1 MVAEMAS
8 VRKVWMGVCLF
19 LCVLGGRVGFVA
31 GEVGG
36 AGGGLGVDDEGIDEA
51 ILMSCQLL

>member
-1 MVAEMAS
+1 MAS